1 MIKRYLFPE
10 IEKIWS
16 EENKIKKWL
25 EVELAVLEVQ
35 VELGIIPK
43 EALKIKED
51 IKDIDY
57 NWLLKRQIEIERE
70 VEHDVIAFL
79 IALEEISEYAKYLH
93 YGLTSSD
100 IIDTANAI
108 IFREALI
115 LIKKAYEELIE
126 VLKEKAIKYKYSP
139 IMGRTHG
146 IYAEPTTIG
155 LKFLNYYSEAL
166 RNLKRLNESI
176 EEISYGKIS
185 GAVGNFAFLSP
196 KIEELVMEKLNL
208 KPERISTQI
217 IPRDRYAFVVNN
229 LALLSENIERLT
241 LEIRLLMRT
250 EVGEFLEPFYEKQRG
265 SSAMPHK
272 KNPIRSERINGL
284 VRLIRGYLIPINENV
299 ALWHERDISH
309 SSVERIILPDITSAI
324 YYIIKLSKN
333 IIENL
338 IIDEKRIKENME
350 KFGKFYLTQPFL
362 LKLVQKGVSRKLAY
376 EWLKKI
382 SQFEKENFEN
392 AIRNDS
398 EIKKYLSESEIEE
411 CLNWN
416 YFRNIDEI
424 YKRFFD

>member
-1 MIKRYLFPE
+1 MIKRYLLPE
-10 IEKIWS
+10 IEEIWS

-51 IKDIDY
+51 IKDINY
-57 NWLLKRQIEIERE
+57 NWLLKRQSEIEKE

-100 IIDTANAI
+100 VIDTANAI

-115 LIKKAYEELIE
+115 LIKKAYEEFIE

-146 IYAEPTTIG
+146 VYAEPTTIG

-166 RNLKRLNESI
+166 RNLKRLNDSI

-208 KPERISTQI
+208 KPENVSTQI

-229 LALLSENIERLT
+229 LVLLSENIERLA

-250 EVGEFLEPFYEKQRG
+250 EVGEFLEPFHQKQRG

-309 SSVERIILPDITSAI
+309 SSVERIILPDITSAV

-338 IIDEKRIKENME
+338 IIDEQRIKENME

-362 LKLVQKGVSRKLAY
+362 LKLVQKGISRKVAY
-376 EWLKKI
+376 EWLKRI

-392 AIRNDS
+392 AIKNDP
-398 EIKKYLSESEIEE
+398 EIKKYLNEEEIDE

-416 YFRNIDEI
+416 YFKNVDEI
-424 YKRFFD
+424 YKRFF

>member
-1 MIKRYLFPE
+1 MIKRYLLPE
-10 IEKIWS
+10 IEEIWS

-51 IKDIDY
+51 IKDINY
-57 NWLLKRQIEIERE
+57 NWLLKRQSEIEKE

-100 IIDTANAI
+100 VIDTANAI

-115 LIKKAYEELIE
+115 LIKKAYEEFIE

-146 IYAEPTTIG
+146 VYAEPTTIG

-166 RNLKRLNESI
+166 RNLKRLNDSI

-208 KPERISTQI
+208 KPENVSTQI

-229 LALLSENIERLT
+229 LVLLSENIERLA

-250 EVGEFLEPFYEKQRG
+250 EVGEFLEPFHQKQRG

-309 SSVERIILPDITSAI
+309 SSVERIILPDITSAV

-338 IIDEKRIKENME
+338 IIDEQRIKENME

-362 LKLVQKGVSRKLAY
+362 LKLVQKGISRKVAY
-376 EWLKKI
+376 EWLKRL

-392 AIRNDS
+392 AIKNDP
-398 EIKKYLSESEIEE
+398 EIKKYLNEQEIDE

-416 YFRNIDEI
+416 YFKNVDEI
-424 YKRFFD
+424 YKRFF